1 LPARRRP
8 LPSLVVLRPEGA
20 RRARRIPTLA
30 LAALAALVAL
40 AALPGAA
47 LAISGSGSATF
58 VPKVTSTGTVEGS
71 VPLSGMNVV
80 LMAAKPGAKAPVK
93 LGSARSTV
101 GGEFEIHYRGN
112 EAASVKYL
120 LATRPGGAAEAGF
133 PIYGQSYRV
142 ALALGD
148 GEPWG
153 PVKVTE
159 RTTVAMGFAMAQFI
173 GLGDVVTAPHGP
185 GLANAAAMSRDLVNE
200 VGGLSKV
207 LAKFPNGGSTSTLPT
222 FNSLGNLL
230 TICRGQ
236 TIGCARLLSKTR
248 APGAAPSRDTLE
260 AVANVARYPWHGV
273 RDLYKLS
280 LAAAHRRG
288 TWQPAL
294 GQGEAPD
301 AWTLALRFEGTPA
314 GMDGPGNFSIDAEGN
329 LWVGNNYAYSRKS
342 RQPACGGDKL
352 FRFTPTG
359 QTYPGSPYVGGG
371 LSGVGFGVAV
381 DLSER
386 VWASNFG
393 FEGKGCETAANH
405 TSVSLFDTAG
415 ETLSPEGG
423 WEVGGINWPQGT
435 LVDKGGNVWLANC
448 GNDSVT
454 RIEGDTVPS
463 SPEGAP
469 PTAVNFGA
477 SQITAGSSA
486 AFERP
491 FADAL
496 DAQGNLVVTG
506 NASNSVVQLSPDGK
520 PLNAWTGGGLHL
532 PLGVVVDSN
541 GYAWVSNSRWVVAPC
556 PGTRTGKE
564 VSESEPKGGGD
575 VTLIK
580 TKGRSAPRQIQG
592 AGLTNPWGITVD
604 GDDNVWVANFG
615 GRRLSELCG
624 SETQN
629 CPPGKREIGASISP
643 EKTGYGF
650 DGLVRN
656 TGVIVDPSGNVWL
669 ANNWKNVPIQT
680 NPGGYQIVV
689 YLGLAAPVRS
699 PAIGPPTAP

>member
-1 LPARRRP
+1 LPARRRSP
-8 LPSLVVLRPEGA
+8 LLLALVVG
-20 RRARRIPTLA
+20 A
-30 LAALAALVAL
+30 LAALAALPGVAF
-40 AALPGAA
+40 
-47 LAISGSGSATF
+47 AISGSGSATF
-58 VPKVTSTGTVEGS
+58 VPKVTSTGTIEGT
-71 VPLSGMNVV
+71 VPMSGMNVV
-80 LMAAKPGAKAPVK
+80 LMAAKPGAKAPVQ
-93 LGSARSTV
+93 LGSARSV
-101 GGEFEIHYRGN
+101 RGGEFEIHYRGN

-133 PIYGQSYRV
+133 PIYGQSYRL
-142 ALALGD
+142 ALALGE
-148 GEPWG
+148 GEPAG
-153 PVKVTE
+153 EVKVTE

-173 GLGDVVTAPHGP
+173 GAGDKVSGKNP
-185 GLANAAAMSRDLVNE
+185 GLKNAAAMSSDLVDE
-200 VGGLSKV
+200 EGFIGKV
-207 LAKFPNGGSTSTLPT
+207 LRKFPNGGSTSTLPT
-222 FNSLGNLL
+222 FNSLANLL

-248 APGAAPSRDTLE
+248 APGGAPARDTLE
-260 AVANVARYPWHGV
+260 AVANIARYPWHGV

-280 LAAAHRRG
+280 LAALGRRG

-294 GQGEAPD
+294 GKGEAPD
-301 AWTLALRFEGTPA
+301 AWTLALRFEGTPP
-314 GMDGPGNFSIDAEGN
+314 GMDGPGNFSIDPEGN
-329 LWVGNNYAYSRKS
+329 LWVANNYAYSRKS
-342 RQPACGGDKL
+342 RQPACGSDEI

-359 QTYPGSPYVGGG
+359 QTYASSPYVGGG

-386 VWASNFG
+386 VWAANFG
-393 FEGKGCETAANH
+393 FEGKGCKTAANH
-405 TSVSLFDTAG
+405 TSISLFNTAG

-423 WEVGGINWPQGT
+423 WEVGGISWPQGT
-435 LVDKGGNVWLANC
+435 VVDGQENVWLANC

-454 RIEGDTVPS
+454 RIEGNSVPS
-463 SPEGAP
+463 SPEGTAP
-469 PTAVNFGA
+469 SAVNFPG
-477 SQITAGSSA
+477 SQITAGSGV

-496 DAQGNLVVTG
+496 DSHGNVFVTG
-506 NASNSVVQLSPDGK
+506 NASNSVVELSPSGK
-520 PLNAWTGGGLHL
+520 TVGLFTGGGLHL
-532 PLGVVVDSN
+532 PMGVVVDNN

-556 PGTRTGKE
+556 PGVRTAKA

-575 VTLIK
+575 VTLIS
-580 TKGRSAPRQIQG
+580 TKGRAAPLKIEG

-615 GRRLSELCG
+615 GQRLSELCG
-624 SETQN
+624 SETRN
-629 CPPGKREIGASISP
+629 CPPGKRHVGAAISP
-643 EKTGYGF
+643 ASGYGF

-669 ANNWKNVPIQT
+669 ANNWKNAPIQT
-680 NPGGYQIVV
+680 NPGGYQIVA

>member
-1 LPARRRP
+1 LPARRRSP
-8 LPSLVVLRPEGA
+8 LL
-20 RRARRIPTLA
+20 LA
-30 LAALAALVAL
+30 LIVGALGAL
-40 AALPGAA
+40 AALPAA
-47 LAISGSGSATF
+47 AFAISGSGSATF
-58 VPKVTSTGTVEGS
+58 VPKVTSTGTIEGT
-71 VPLSGMNVV
+71 VPMSGMNVV
-80 LMAAKPGAKAPVK
+80 LMAAKPGAKAPVQ
-93 LGSARSTV
+93 LGSARSIK

-133 PIYGQSYRV
+133 PIYGQSYRL
-142 ALALGD
+142 ALALGE
-148 GEPWG
+148 GEPAG
-153 PVKVTE
+153 EVKITE

-173 GLGDVVTAPHGP
+173 GGGDKVTGKNP
-185 GLANAAAMSRDLVNE
+185 GLKNAAAMSADLVDE
-200 VGGLSKV
+200 EGFIGKV
-207 LAKFPNGGSTSTLPT
+207 LRKFPNGGSTSTLPT
-222 FNSLGNLL
+222 FNSLANLL

-248 APGAAPSRDTLE
+248 ASGGEPSRDTLE

-294 GQGEAPD
+294 GSGEAPD
-301 AWTLALRFEGTPA
+301 AWTLALRFEGNPRTL
-314 GMDGPGNFSIDAEGN
+314 DGPGNFAIDAEGN

-342 RQPACGGDKL
+342 RQPACGSEVL
-352 FRFTPTG
+352 SRFTPTG
-359 QTYPGSPYVGGG
+359 QTYPGSPYHGGG

-386 VWASNFG
+386 VWAANFG
-393 FEGKGCETAANH
+393 FEGKGCKIAANH
-405 TSVSLFDTAG
+405 TSVSLFNTAG

-423 WEVGGINWPQGT
+423 WEVGGISWPQGT
-435 LVDKGGNVWLANC
+435 VVDRHENVWLANC

-454 RIEGDTVPS
+454 RIDGDTVPS
-463 SPEGAP
+463 SPGGTP
-469 PTAVNFGA
+469 PTAVNFSGA
-477 SQITAGSSA
+477 AITTGTGA

-496 DAQGNLVVTG
+496 DARGDLYVTG
-506 NASNSVVQLSPDGK
+506 NASNSVAELAPNGNTVGMY
-520 PLNAWTGGGLHL
+520 AGGGLHL
-532 PLGVVVDSN
+532 PMGVVVDGH
-541 GYAWVSNSRWVVAPC
+541 GYAWVSNSKWVVAPC
-556 PGTRTGKE
+556 PGVRTAKV

-580 TKGRSAPRQIQG
+580 PGGKTPPKKVDG

-615 GRRLSELCG
+615 GQRLSELCG

-629 CPPGKREIGASISP
+629 CPPGKRSIGAAISP
-643 EKTGYGF
+643 ASGYGF

-669 ANNWKNVPIQT
+669 ANNWKNAPIQT
-680 NPGGYQIVV
+680 NPGGYQIVA

>member
-1 LPARRRP
+1 MLPA
-8 LPSLVVLRPEGA
+8 LAVAAL
-20 RRARRIPTLA
+20 LA
-30 LAALAALVAL
+30 LPATALAGGLTT
-40 AALPGAA
+40 P
-47 LAISGSGSATF
+47 SGI
-58 VPKVTSTGTVEGS
+58 PVTNPTSSIFGS
-71 VPLSGMNVV
+71 VPQAGMNVA
-80 LMAAKPGAKAPVK
+80 LMSATPGAKAPVR
-93 LGSARSTV
+93 LGSARSGR
-101 GGEFEIHYRGN
+101 GGNFTIHFHGN
-112 EAASVKYL
+112 TSAGVKYL

-133 PIYGQSYRV
+133 PVDGQSYRLG
-142 ALALGD
+142 AALGK
-148 GEPWG
+148 GAVPIG
-153 PVKVTE
+153 AKVTE

-173 GLGDVVTAPHGP
+173 GPGDVVTAPKGP
-185 GLANAAAMSRDLVNE
+185 GLANAARMSWDLVDLS
-200 VGGLSKV
+200 GGLGKV
-207 LAKFPNGGSTSTLPT
+207 LRKFPNGGSTSTLPT
-222 FNSLGNLL
+222 FNSLANLL
-230 TICRGQ
+230 TICRRQ
-236 TIGCARLLSKTR
+236 DIGCAHLLSKTR
-248 APGAAPSRDTLE
+248 APSGTPSRDTLE

-280 LAAAHRRG
+280 LAALGRRG

-301 AWTLALRFEGTPA
+301 AWTLALRFEGTPP
-314 GMDGPGNFSIDAEGN
+314 GLDGPGNFSIDAEGN
-329 LWVGNNYAYSRKS
+329 LWVANNYAYSRKS
-342 RQPACGGDKL
+342 RRPACGSDKL

-386 VWASNFG
+386 VWAANFG
-393 FEGKGCETAANH
+393 FEGKGCKTAANH
-405 TSVSLFDTAG
+405 TSISLFNTAG
-415 ETLSPEGG
+415 ETLSAEGG

-435 LVDKGGNVWLANC
+435 VVDRNENVWVANC

-454 RIEGDTVPS
+454 RIDGETVPG
-463 SPEGAP
+463 SPEGTP

-477 SQITAGSSA
+477 SQITAGSSV

-496 DAQGNLVVTG
+496 DSHGNLFVTG
-506 NASNSVVQLSPDGK
+506 NASNSVAELGADGK
-520 PLNAWTGGGLHL
+520 PLNMWTGGGLHL
-532 PLGVVVDSN
+532 PLGIVVDGN

-564 VSESEPKGGGD
+564 VSGSEPKGGGN
-575 VTLIK
+575 VTLIS
-580 TKGRSAPRQIQG
+580 TKGRAAPLKIEG

-615 GRRLSELCG
+615 GQRLSELCG

-629 CPPGKREIGASISP
+629 CPPGKRATGAAISP
-643 EKTGYGF
+643 KSGYGF

-680 NPGGYQIVV
+680 NPGGYQIVA
-689 YLGLAAPVRS
+689 YLGLAAPVSS

>member
-8 LPSLVVLRPEGA
+8 SLLLVRRSEGT
-20 RRARRIPTLA
+20 RRARRTLALA
-30 LAALAALVAL
+30 LAALVTVVAL
-40 AALPGAA
+40 PATA
-47 LAISGSGSATF
+47 SATGGGNADL
-58 VPKVTSTGTVEGS
+58 VPVMKGGGTIRGTV
-71 VPLSGMNVV
+71 PFADMNVV
-80 LMAAKPGAKAPVK
+80 LMTAKPGAAAPVR
-93 LGSARSTV
+93 LGSARSIS
-101 GGEFEIHYRGN
+101 GGEFKVHFDTDAGG
-112 EAASVKYL
+112 VKYL

-133 PIYGQSYRV
+133 PVDGRSYRL
-142 ALALGD
+142 AAALGEVLPI
-148 GEPWG
+148 GKG
-153 PVKVTE
+153 PVKITE
-159 RTTVAMGFAMAQFI
+159 RTTVAMGFALAQFI
-173 GLGDVVTAPHGP
+173 GKGDVVAGKNP
-185 GLANAAAMSRDLVNE
+185 GLRNAAAMSADLVTNA
-200 VGGLSKV
+200 GNLSPV
-207 LAKFPNGGSTSTLPT
+207 LRKFPNGGSTSTLPT
-222 FNSLGNLL
+222 FNSLANLL

-248 APGAAPSRDTLE
+248 APGGAPSRDTLE
-260 AVANVARYPWHGV
+260 AVANVARYPWHGA

-280 LAAAHRRG
+280 LAALGRRG

-301 AWTLALRFEGTPA
+301 AWTLALRFEGTPP
-314 GMDGPGNFSIDAEGN
+314 GMDGPGNFSIDPEGN
-329 LWVGNNYAYSRKS
+329 LWVANNYAYSRQS
-342 RQPACGGDKL
+342 RQPACGSDKI
-352 FRFTPTG
+352 FRFTPSG

-386 VWASNFG
+386 VWAANFG
-393 FEGKGCETAANH
+393 FEGKGCKTAANH
-405 TSVSLFDTAG
+405 TSVSLFNTAG

-423 WEVGGINWPQGT
+423 WEVGGISWPQGT
-435 LVDKGGNVWLANC
+435 VVDRSENVWLANC

-463 SPEGAP
+463 SPEGAA
-469 PTAVNFGA
+469 PTAVNFSGA
-477 SQITAGSSA
+477 AITTGTGAP
-486 AFERP
+486 FERP

-496 DAQGNLVVTG
+496 DARGDLYVTG
-506 NASNSVVQLSPDGK
+506 NASNSVAELAPNGNTVGIY
-520 PLNAWTGGGLHL
+520 TGGGLHL
-532 PLGVVVDSN
+532 PMGVVVDSN
-541 GYAWVSNSRWVVAPC
+541 GYAWVSNSKWVVAPC
-556 PGTRTGKE
+556 PGVRTAKA

-580 TKGRSAPRQIQG
+580 PGGKTAPKKIEG
-592 AGLTNPWGITVD
+592 AGLNNPWGITVD

-615 GRRLSELCG
+615 GQRLSELCG

-629 CPPGKREIGASISP
+629 CPPGKRATGAAISP
-643 EKTGYGF
+643 ASGYGF

-669 ANNWKNVPIQT
+669 ANNWKNAPIQT
-680 NPGGYQIVV
+680 NPGGYQIVA